1 MNAPLN
7 RPGYGEPPTLDAI
20 PRGHFAETRSGAWH
34 VVDSK
39 VRRGQQRIDDS
50 LQSFVSGLGTWKDP
64 TVQLKFYLKL
74 LNRDEVEN
82 AFRGDWIARKIVMA
96 PAEDATR
103 EWRAWQA
110 SQEQIEAIEE
120 EERTHNIQKK
130 TREAIFKARL
140 YGGAGMV
147 IGVDDGKDVIEPLDL
162 DRVKRGDLK
171 FVVVMNRYELAA
183 GPRIYNV
190 NSPWYT
196 YPEYF
201 TVQTPMFG
209 FYNEGG
215 DTYPNS
221 YASGEWTPPTT
232 KPGEADRTGRGD
244 PARQVTPS
252 TGMVRIHPS
261 RVVQFVG
268 NELPDWRLVPLGGLW
283 GDSVLQTIDD
293 ILKDFGLTIG
303 SVANMVNDAK
313 MDVIKIPN
321 LTSVHLATAD
331 ATSKLLARFG
341 MANQAKSTVNSLL
354 LDTGEEW
361 ERIQSTFA
369 GLPDVMKQFM
379 MLICA
384 GGDLPYSRV
393 FGQGGSRGIGEQGS
407 NASGGPQDLKGY
419 YDFIASRQKTV
430 YTPAMDPLDQVLLR
444 SALGRYDPNV
454 FYEWSPLYQPD
465 PKEVA
470 AIGFQKA
477 QTTQIYVNM
486 GLINEDA
493 MRSAVVNQLIE
504 DGDYPGLEDAIE
516 EFGEAPEEPEG
527 DFDPQSGAVIPG
539 TPTHA
544 AMKAIAPPS
553 GGTSEA
559 QDAAAPQ
566 RRRYLLGKRSFRQ
579 FRQAHVEDS
588 YFSDLQW
595 RAAAAAKGGV
605 IVPGS
610 HGKFFVGIEDSYFA
624 HLNDVWGPAAWEAS
638 AAARAAEKGSGSGGG
653 FANFAERDAF
663 VAKLNNRLN
672 AIKEGQADVIGSTT
686 VLKNRGGLFNV
697 EGKKTRMESGHVV
710 AHLMKLHAKG
720 GVHTITDEL
729 IVDYWSQAARDAAAE
744 ARAARAKATAAFQ
757 YADESRD
764 AGDEKSEVR
773 YRTVSNFHS
782 TAAAAWESA
791 HKAHLSGDKT
801 TAREQEENART
812 NAGAAER
819 LKRKH
824 GLRDAVIND
833 LKPRTLY
840 VRRDVLNADA
850 IVKWAKKAGFKT
862 TLPADDMHVTLAFSK
877 SPVDW
882 MKAGDN
888 WGGEQ
893 DGKLKVRP
901 GGVRV
906 LEKFGDGAGC
916 IVLAFSCSELTWRHE
931 QIKRDAGA
939 SWDYPDYN
947 PHITITYDVGDL
959 DWQKV
964 EPYRGP
970 IVLGP
975 EIFEEIDEDWKSG
988 IVAEDA
994 VDDAPTLEELAS
1006 NAVYDVIAA
1015 SIEKNDFAA
1024 EVMQA
1029 ETMIYEL
1036 IEKLAKDHG
1045 VTQGAVH
1052 EMLSTLDVVKN
1063 DKVVAEAVARWR
1075 PPSNVLRT

>member
-7 RPGYGEPPTLDAI
+7 RPGFADAPTLDAI
-20 PRGHFAETRSGAWH
+20 PRGHFAETRAGAWH

-103 EWRAWQA
+103 EWRSWQA

-162 DRVKRGDLK
+162 DKVKRGDLK

-201 TVQTPMFG
+201 TVSTPLFG

-221 YASGEWTPPTT
+221 YASGEWTPPVVG
-232 KPGEADRTGRGD
+232 PGEDRTGRGD

-252 TGMVRIHPS
+252 SGMVRIHPS

-321 LTSVHLATAD
+321 LTSVHLATQQ
-331 ATSKLLARFG
+331 ATSALLARFG

-369 GLPDVMKQFM
+369 GLPDIMKQFM

-544 AMKAIAPPS
+544 AMRAIAPPS
-553 GGTSEA
+553 DGSNEA

-566 RRRYLLGKRSFRQ
+566 RRRYLLGKKSFKQ
-579 FRQAHVEDS
+579 FRQA
-588 YFSDLQW
+588 Q
-595 RAAAAAKGGV
+595 
-605 IVPGS
+605 
-610 HGKFFVGIEDSYFA
+610 IEDSYFA
-624 HLNDVWGPAAWEAS
+624 HL
-638 AAARAAEKGSGSGGG
+638 
-653 FANFAERDAF
+653 
-663 VAKLNNRLN
+663 
-672 AIKEGQADVIGSTT
+672 
-686 VLKNRGGLFNV
+686 
-697 EGKKTRMESGHVV
+697 H
-710 AHLMKLHAKG
+710 
-720 GVHTITDEL
+720 
-729 IVDYWSQAARDAAAE
+729 DYWSQAARDAAAE

-757 YADESRD
+757 HADESRD
-764 AGDEKSEVR
+764 VGDEKNEIR

-791 HKAHLSGDKT
+791 HKAHLSGDKS

-824 GLRDAVIND
+824 GLKDASVLGMDPEDDEGAARKRRIPG
-833 LKPRTLY
+833 KPTSKRVDRT
-840 VRRDVLNADA
+840 
-850 IVKWAKKAGFKT
+850 KT
-862 TLPADDMHVTLAFSK
+862 TPHAK
-877 SPVDW
+877 SYAEGMTV
-882 MKAGDN
+882 
-888 WGGEQ
+888 
-893 DGKLKVRP
+893 
-901 GGVRV
+901 
-906 LEKFGDGAGC
+906 
-916 IVLAFSCSELTWRHE
+916 
-931 QIKRDAGA
+931 
-939 SWDYPDYN
+939 
-947 PHITITYDVGDL
+947 
-959 DWQKV
+959 
-964 EPYRGP
+964 
-970 IVLGP
+970 
-975 EIFEEIDEDWKSG
+975 DEDAASRP
-988 IVAEDA
+988 
-994 VDDAPTLEELAS
+994 APTLQELAV
-1006 NAVYDVIAA
+1006 NALYAIAA
-1015 SIEKNDFAA
+1015 QIEPNDFAA

-1036 IEKLAKDHG
+1036 VEKLAKDHG

-1052 EMLSTLDVVKN
+1052 EMLSALDVVKN
-1063 DKVVAEAVARWR
+1063 DKVIDEAVSRWR

>member
-7 RPGYGEPPTLDAI
+7 RPGFADAPTLDAI

-82 AFRGDWIARKIVMA
+82 AFRSDWIARKIVMA

-103 EWRAWQA
+103 EWRSWQA

-162 DRVKRGDLK
+162 DKVKKGDLK

-201 TVQTPMFG
+201 TVSTPLFG

-221 YASGEWTPPTT
+221 YASGEWTPPVVG
-232 KPGEADRTGRGD
+232 PEDRTGRGD
-244 PARQVTPS
+244 PSRQMTPS
-252 TGMVRIHPS
+252 SGMVRIHPS

-321 LTSVHLATAD
+321 LTSTHLATQE

-470 AIGFQKA
+470 LISYQKA
-477 QTTQIYVNM
+477 QTTQIYVGL

-527 DFDPQSGAVIPG
+527 DFDPQSGTVIPG

-553 GGTSEA
+553 GGSNEA

-566 RRRYLLGKRSFRQ
+566 RRRYLLGKRSFKQ
-579 FRQAHVEDS
+579 FRQAQIGD
-588 YFSDLQW
+588 
-595 RAAAAAKGGV
+595 A
-605 IVPGS
+605 
-610 HGKFFVGIEDSYFA
+610 YFA
-624 HLNDVWGPAAWEAS
+624 HL
-638 AAARAAEKGSGSGGG
+638 
-653 FANFAERDAF
+653 
-663 VAKLNNRLN
+663 
-672 AIKEGQADVIGSTT
+672 
-686 VLKNRGGLFNV
+686 
-697 EGKKTRMESGHVV
+697 H
-710 AHLMKLHAKG
+710 
-720 GVHTITDEL
+720 
-729 IVDYWSQAARDAAAE
+729 DYWSQAARDAAAE
-744 ARAARAKATAAFQ
+744 ARAARAKATAAFRH
-757 YADESRD
+757 ADESRD
-764 AGDEKSEVR
+764 AGDEKNEVR

-791 HKAHLSGDKT
+791 HKAHLSGDKS

-819 LKRKH
+819 LKAKH
-824 GLRDAVIND
+824 GLKDAE
-833 LKPRTLY
+833 
-840 VRRDVLNADA
+840 A
-850 IVKWAKKAGFKT
+850 IT
-862 TLPADDMHVTLAFSK
+862 DP
-877 SPVDW
+877 
-882 MKAGDN
+882 
-888 WGGEQ
+888 
-893 DGKLKVRP
+893 
-901 GGVRV
+901 
-906 LEKFGDGAGC
+906 
-916 IVLAFSCSELTWRHE
+916 EL
-931 QIKRDAGA
+931 
-939 SWDYPDYN
+939 
-947 PHITITYDVGDL
+947 
-959 DWQKV
+959 
-964 EPYRGP
+964 
-970 IVLGP
+970 
-975 EIFEEIDEDWKSG
+975 
-988 IVAEDA
+988 
-994 VDDAPTLEELAS
+994 PTLEELAS
-1006 NAVYDVIAA
+1006 NAVYVIAA

-1036 IEKLAKDHG
+1036 IERLAKEHS

-1052 EMLSTLDVVKN
+1052 EMLSTLDVVKG
-1063 DKVVAEAVARWR
+1063 DRVVAEAVARWR
-1075 PPSNVLRT
+1075 PQSNLLAT